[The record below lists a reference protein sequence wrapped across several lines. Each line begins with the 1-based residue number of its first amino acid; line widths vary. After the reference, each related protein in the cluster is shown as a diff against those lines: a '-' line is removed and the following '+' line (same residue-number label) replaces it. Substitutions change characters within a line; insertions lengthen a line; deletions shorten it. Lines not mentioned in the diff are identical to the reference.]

1 MTQDKWTQQLRE
13 KLDLHQEKAPDDLWA
28 QIEGAQPVTPQ
39 APQRRGLAA
48 VRRWAVAAS
57 LLVAVGGIAVWWA
70 ATAERS
76 SEREMLA
83 ADGKVQ
89 TTDAE
94 MLASNEEMLTLDENA
109 QTADEQ
115 IQTFDGE
122 TMTSEELT
130 RTSLEQTQT
139 SDEQT
144 QTSVEQTQTSV
155 EQTQTSDGEM
165 KASEEQTQTSEGQ
178 TQTQPIRELPQPEQP
193 RHEHHIKR
201 SIRGGKAFALK
212 LYAQGR
218 FGSTDNV
225 NGVMMSSHMAQ
236 QYHYISSM
244 SSARQT
250 PPIYLSGYKEE
261 ETHRH
266 PVTLGL
272 TTDIA
277 LGSRWGLSTGITYTL
292 LQSDFTQHMGS
303 QRIDRRQRLHY
314 VGVPVMLSYR
324 LWSHR
329 RLSLYA
335 TAGAQADWNVASSM
349 ESQGVSLQVPKDRV
363 QWSCAAAAGLQYDVL
378 PWLSAYAEPGVRHY
392 FDNGSIINNYF
403 KDKPDCFSL
412 HLGLRLRLQQ

>member
-28 QIEGAQPVTPQ
+28 QIEGALPVTPQ

-94 MLASNEEMLTLDENA
+94 MLASNEEMLTLDENT

-122 TMTSEELT
+122 TMTSEEQI
-130 RTSLEQTQT
+130 RTPLEQTQT

-144 QTSVEQTQTSV
+144 QTSE

-165 KASEEQTQTSEGQ
+165 KTSEEQTQTSEGQ
-178 TQTQPIRELPQPEQP
+178 TQTRPMRELPQPGQP

-218 FGSTDNV
+218 FGSSDNV

-236 QYHYISSM
+236 QYNYISSM
-244 SSARQT
+244 SSARLT

-277 LGSRWGLSTGITYTL
+277 LGNRWGLSTGITYTL
-292 LQSDFTQHMGS
+292 LHSDFTQHMGS

-392 FDNGSIINNYF
+392 FDNGSIIYNYF